1 MLCTKPKSTRL
12 IEISM
17 GTPNV
22 LHRVLL
28 NVIMMMSSQ
37 HELKWKSNFQVSY
50 ANPKEL
56 WQSVSGQIE
65 KSWYAPAVEYWDNQ
79 PASYDGVLAGM
90 SQPFLKIDTLRMFCQ
105 VVVTDNCA
113 CRMPKPSSQ

>member
-1 MLCTKPKSTRL
+1 
-12 IEISM
+12 M

-28 NVIMMMSSQ
+28 NVMMMISSQ
-37 HELKWKSNFQVSY
+37 YKLKWISNFQVSY

-65 KSWYAPAVEYWDNQ
+65 KSWYAPAVEFWDKQ
-79 PASYDGVLAGM
+79 PASYDGVLAGVPR
-90 SQPFLKIDTLRMFCQ
+90 PFLNIDTLRMPCQ
-105 VVVTDNCA
+105 VVVTDICA
-113 CRMPKPSSQ
+113 CRSPSPAPNKIQLPCQ